1 MVNLGQF
8 EDALRENKIKYHF
21 KKSEGKFSISFGFC
35 NQVYLKGWSPVVCF
49 MVNSSEKYPYQHCAH
64 SRETF
69 KI

>member
-35 NQVYLKGWSPVVCF
+35 LKGC
-49 MVNSSEKYPYQHCAH
+49 YQYY
-64 SRETF
+64 F
-69 KI
+69 I